1 MQTALGEACFAIL
14 SLLWDTEKNLSLL
27 CGLEIL
33 RQHITVM
40 YVHLPSHT
48 KQPNQKKFTS
58 LLFAVLLLSCLFI
71 FIPAKEVFPNSL

>member
-14 SLLWDTEKNLSLL
+14 SLLWDTENLSLL

-58 LLFAVLLLSCLFI
+58 LLFAVLLLSYLLYS
-71 FIPAKEVFPNSL
+71 ALQKKSSPNSL